1 MDHFAKLPEGCISEI
16 VSFTSPA
23 DASAL
28 SVISKRFKSA
38 TESDTVWGKFLP
50 SDIDEI
56 ISKSSTPFDFPHTKK
71 ELYMFL
77 SHSHILLDGGKLG
90 LFLDKRTGKKCF
102 IVAASALDFTERNDS
117 NRMYMAQELIRSR
130 KTDVAV
136 LNSMQ
141 DNMFDIFGRISSEK
155 LSKETHYSSYLV
167 FKLWPKHGYINHSFR
182 GVSRF
187 VDNEGRNV
195 AQGRASHLI
204 FHEEGDRVWPYNVGV
219 PVSRDDGWLEVE
231 IGTFFNIGGNRGDVE
246 SCVFSVTL
254 PFGLFLVVGGIE
266 FRPEIIFGGMIDW
279 GFSEEFFEEKANF

>member
-130 KTDVAV
+130 LFTYSLYV
-136 LNSMQ
+136 LLLLKIK
-141 DNMFDIFGRISSEK
+141 FVLISQ
-155 LSKETHYSSYLV
+155 LLNR
-167 FKLWPKHGYINHSFR
+167 L
-182 GVSRF
+182 
-187 VDNEGRNV
+187 
-195 AQGRASHLI
+195 
-204 FHEEGDRVWPYNVGV
+204 
-219 PVSRDDGWLEVE
+219 
-231 IGTFFNIGGNRGDVE
+231 FFNIG
-246 SCVFSVTL
+246 
-254 PFGLFLVVGGIE
+254 
-266 FRPEIIFGGMIDW
+266 
-279 GFSEEFFEEKANF
+279 